1 MHCNWSNPSTG
12 KVNGKDAVFFA
23 GGDGVLY
30 AFDTK
35 FEKDEDGFD
44 LFKALWKYDCNP
56 EEYKKDEEGNEIKYP
71 AAEGPSELIA
81 TPTFHNGYV
90 YVAIGQILSMEKDL
104 AISYVL
110 MLIPVKR
117 FGTIARFKELSPPA
131 QLTRKVG
138 F

>member
-1 MHCNWSNPSTG
+1 MALNKKDGTLAGEEAEGIGQKIMHCNWSSPSTG

-71 AAEGPSELIA
+71 PR
-81 TPTFHNGYV
+81 
-90 YVAIGQILSMEKDL
+90 K
-104 AISYVL
+104 
-110 MLIPVKR
+110 
-117 FGTIARFKELSPPA
+117 A
-131 QLTRKVG
+131 QVN
-138 F
+138 